1 VTSSTSAPAR
11 VNPAAS
17 SWSYCGVKAE
27 GSQRTTRTA
36 TYTRTPGAV
45 LIRSWNVY
53 HGRSYPPG
61 RRGYVETAIRLASA
75 DRPDVLCLQELPLWS
90 LARLGR
96 WSSMRPF
103 AARTL
108 RAPFGARAGRAL
120 TATHYG
126 VFRSAFSGQANAILI
141 ACEHDAENLGSIRIS
156 DRRNHPR
163 VCQAVRVDGRIVV
176 ANIHASGP
184 VAQTEVDRA
193 LAWLD
198 SRVGPGEPLV
208 LAGDFNAS
216 LELPGFSAPHGGIDD
231 IFVRGGGA
239 TPLRVWPEERRRQ
252 NGVVL
257 SDHAPV
263 ELTVR

>member
-1 VTSSTSAPAR
+1 
-11 VNPAAS
+11 
-17 SWSYCGVKAE
+17 
-27 GSQRTTRTA
+27 
-36 TYTRTPGAV
+36 V

-61 RRGYVETAIRLASA
+61 RRGYVEAAVRLASA

-90 LARLGR
+90 VPRLAT
-96 WSSMRPF
+96 WSGMQSFP
-103 AARTL
+103 ARTR
-108 RAPFGARAGRAL
+108 RAPLGARTGRVL
-120 TATHYG
+120 TATHYA
-126 VFRSAFSGQANAILI
+126 VLRSAFTGQANAILV
-141 ACEHDAENLGSIRIS
+141 AAGRAAQDLGAIRIS
-156 DRRNHPR
+156 ARRHHPR
-163 VCQAVRVDGRIVV
+163 ACQAVRIDRRIVV
-176 ANIHASGP
+176 ANIHASGT

-198 SRVGPGEPLV
+198 SLARPDEPLV

-231 IFVRGGGA
+231 IFVRGA
-239 TPLRVWPEERRRQ
+239 EAAPLRVWPEERRRQ

-263 ELTVR
+263 ELTVP

>member
-1 VTSSTSAPAR
+1 
-11 VNPAAS
+11 
-17 SWSYCGVKAE
+17 
-27 GSQRTTRTA
+27 
-36 TYTRTPGAV
+36 V

-61 RRGYVETAIRLASA
+61 RRGYVEAAVRLASA

-90 LARLGR
+90 LRRLATWSGMQSFPARTRRARLG
-96 WSSMRPF
+96 
-103 AARTL
+103 ART
-108 RAPFGARAGRAL
+108 GRAL
-120 TATHYG
+120 TATHYA
-126 VFRSAFSGQANAILI
+126 VLRSAFTGQANAILT
-141 ACEHDAENLGSIRIS
+141 AADRAAHDLGAIRIS
-156 DRRNHPR
+156 DRRHHPR
-163 VCQAVRVDGRIVV
+163 ACQAVRVDRRIVV

-193 LAWLD
+193 LDWLD
-198 SRVGPGEPLV
+198 SLARPDEPLV

-231 IFVRGGGA
+231 IFVRGAEA
-239 TPLRVWPEERRRQ
+239 TPLHVWPEERRRQ

-263 ELTVR
+263 ELTVP